1 MVKVL
6 RDRLEKLAC
15 DFDVRQ
21 NYFAWQAF
29 SRGYDRSAQ
38 GSVPP
43 YLEKANHAAVVERID
58 RVEIRHMNFVDY
70 LRESPDASRDRYV
83 LLDAQDWMTDAQ
95 LTELWAEITRT
106 ARPGARVVFRTAAEP
121 TLLPGRVPDAIL
133 SRWRYEEEFSRDLTR
148 RDRSSIYGGV
158 HLYVLADA

>member
-15 DFDVRQ
+15 DFDIRQ

-29 SRGYDRSAQ
+29 GRGYGEAPHAP
-38 GSVPP
+38 VPP
-43 YLEKANHAAVVERID
+43 YLEASNYRAVVERAD
-58 RVEIRHMNFVDY
+58 RVEIHHMNFVEY
-70 LRESPDASRDRYV
+70 LRECAKASRDRYV

-95 LTELWAEITRT
+95 LTALWTEITRT

-121 TLLPGRVPDAIL
+121 TLLPGRVPEPIL
-133 SRWRYEEEFSRDLTR
+133 SRWRYQEAASRDFTR